1 MALDPQITSLK
12 ASGTY
17 RFEFDKS
24 QVVNIPANQIRLVVG
39 FSKKGPFNTPVFVPD
54 TAFFKQVF
62 GDIDRNLEKKDSFFH
77 RSCLVALERGPIL
90 AMNLLNLDEN
100 DQVEYIQFATGAT
113 PGNVQVNTPKNGEY
127 QGFYNRDRF
136 FFPDSDAFL
145 DNVSPAVNRDALSGA
160 STNNL
165 LDFVNLGQNAVSVF
179 VKKAAAENV
188 AGFDITVEEF
198 YGSANIPGFLDK
210 DSLISDFMVDVSV
223 IEGNFGGDFSLA
235 NPYER
240 FDADPLFQPYF
251 DKSSGLL
258 RKKVATDDSDT
269 SITEFLNLPEV
280 NEIARYTACLIPNF
294 IDQLGNNL
302 FIENL
307 INRDTATTGLFVTV
321 NEDLFSGDFLI
332 DGVAGGIDLIGHNLE
347 KSQPSTVN
355 FLSYQGAIKSDVESC
370 KEFSTPN
377 TVEVSATDVV
387 AVSTNASGDIEITVT
402 GSAGETLYDALS
414 AMTANTATTI
424 GTYLKGAVSNE
435 YVPVIGKQVLT
446 GSVTISLSAVGGIVV
461 GDFPVTVGDILTY
474 LNPTD
479 LDYIVHEWDGAAQTT
494 KIVGAPASALYT
506 QVSSGTFTD
515 GDTAIYSYTNG
526 GVTTDTQS
534 FLVFDEATYG
544 YIHETDTGIAISDPA
559 YNLTIAK
566 VSPYTDENYA
576 TPLGATDFTKFNIDT
591 ASPGT
596 GGFLTSSGT
605 FATANCLNVITLKG
619 DLNLTVD
626 ILADSSDEPT
636 LFPNQ
641 VLIAATEDEVV
652 NGDVAVGRYLVHSDG
667 DLSNPSRLTRI
678 NEVQGGKTTANYAA
692 IPAGTTAILVT
703 TQSEILVDTQNDGTT
718 AGVKKVELYYPIDQ
732 WFDYLNVFK
741 LDGFSLDP
749 TKHVPDG
756 TNDRQNDILNDTIG
770 AGTNL
775 FKALTDRDIINFRY
789 LVDTFGNGIEANSK
803 SVYTK
808 LCSSRKNASAII
820 NAPSARDFKKS
831 TDPSF
836 LDATKTLSTRFI
848 AEGGDLSKNPTVR
861 YSLPSIADGASFG
874 FYFFPFVQV
883 RDLGRNISVPP
894 AAYVS
899 NNFINKFENA
909 LPWSLVAGVR
919 RGVLGGAGLVGLETN
934 LDTSDRANIEP
945 FGLNPIIFQS
955 GTGPTIFANK
965 TAQQNPTSALSSINV
980 REVVIYIQDGI
991 DAILKNYL
999 FEFNTPQT
1007 RLEIVTLANNFLQTV
1022 QNDDGV
1028 FDFRN
1033 VMDETNNP
1041 PEVIDRN
1048 IGIIDTFIEPVRGME
1063 ILVQRT
1069 TILRTGAIS
1078 SGNFQ

>member
-258 RKKVATDDSDT
+258 RKKVATDGSDT

-479 LDYIVHEWDGAAQTT
+479 LDYIVHEWDGSAQTT